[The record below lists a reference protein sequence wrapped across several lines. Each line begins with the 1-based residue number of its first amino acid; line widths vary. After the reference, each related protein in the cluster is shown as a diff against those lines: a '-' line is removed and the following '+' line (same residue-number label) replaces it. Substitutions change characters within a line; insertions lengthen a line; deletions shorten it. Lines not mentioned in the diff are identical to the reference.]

1 MRFLEW
7 QTDTEEEKVSLI
19 TVFLDAWAFLWS
31 FVHNIIFIF
40 SGNFFLFFSFLC
52 HFSKCAQNIH
62 YFVVIIFS
70 RNWTLL
76 FDCDVTIDVVCVCR
90 RIDKSKWQ
98 ERNQELS
105 ASEQNEDS
113 FIHRQRHRQTN
124 LNGKFK
130 WTNISDKLSPSLSL
144 WRVVVCE
151 PCMVTEWAH
160 PWALFP
166 SSYSCDAQFQLQA
179 VNKWRVI
186 NLISA

>member
-1 MRFLEW
+1 MAKLKLNEWDIFYIFAWVRMRFLEW
-7 QTDTEEEKVSLI
+7 QTETEEEKVSLI

-40 SGNFFLFFSFLC
+40 NGIFFLFFSFLC

-76 FDCDVTIDVVCVCR
+76 FDCDVTIDVVCVFVCVCR

-113 FIHRQRHRQTN
+113 FIHRQRTGKRISMENSNEQT
-124 LNGKFK
+124 
-130 WTNISDKLSPSLSL
+130 
-144 WRVVVCE
+144 
-151 PCMVTEWAH
+151 
-160 PWALFP
+160 FP
-166 SSYSCDAQFQLQA
+166 
-179 VNKWRVI
+179 I
-186 NLISA
+186 NYLRLCLCGG